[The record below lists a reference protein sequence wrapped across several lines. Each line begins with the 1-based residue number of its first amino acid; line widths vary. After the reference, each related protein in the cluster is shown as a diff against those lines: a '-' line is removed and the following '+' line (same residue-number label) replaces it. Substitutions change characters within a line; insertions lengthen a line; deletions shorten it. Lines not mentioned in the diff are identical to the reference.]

1 MKRLITTALLA
12 TAILFGVA
20 APASAGVDDFS
31 FSSFDGQY
39 SLGRDSAGRSVLT
52 VVETL
57 VAVFP
62 ETDQNHGIR
71 RQLVDTFDGHPTD
84 LKVKSVTD
92 GDGKPRGFTTESNN
106 GLLDLTIASDSFVHG
121 SQTYVISYTQH
132 NVTGY
137 FADTNADEFY
147 WDTNG
152 TGWAQPF
159 GKVTASVRLEPS
171 LVPRLTGKAD
181 AASGAQGAGGP
192 ATVARTEDGFAFGAT
207 NLEPRQNLSFAIGFA
222 PGTFTPRDSG
232 FFAAP
237 WPTLSLVG
245 ALAAIAAAIGA
256 IVLRLT
262 RLRDAP
268 GRGIIIPEYLPP
280 KGVPLL
286 LSSIIAGKTAKANPA
301 QILDLAVSGRLRVLE
316 VEATGLRSKPGFA
329 LEFVTAEGA
338 NPDETEFLHALFG
351 DVLTPGEQR
360 TLKKPDQRAV
370 KRITALMRR
379 VRSDAAA
386 DGYRRKLPVARMLL
400 VVAASAV
407 AGAITVIFAAL
418 ALGDAVGGILPA
430 VFIGAGVLGFL
441 ATVIAISHVPLD
453 PRGAELRE
461 YLKGL
466 DAYISL
472 AEADRLRY
480 LQSPQGAERAAIA
493 TDDTAQVVRL
503 NERLLP
509 YAVLFGN
516 EKEWA
521 RELGRY
527 YEELGEQPTWYAG
540 HSAFNAALFASS
552 IGAVSVSTSSAY
564 SSSSGGSGGGAVSG
578 GGGGGGGGG
587 GV

>member
-1 MKRLITTALLA
+1 MKRLILTAMLA
-12 TAILFGVA
+12 AAILLGVA
-20 APASAGVDDFS
+20 GPASAGVDDFS

-39 SLGRDSAGRSVLT
+39 TLGRDAAGRSVLT

-62 ETDQNHGIR
+62 QTDQNHGIR
-71 RQLVDTFDGHPTD
+71 RELVDTYDGHPTD
-84 LKVKSVTD
+84 LTVKSVTD
-92 GDGKPRGFTTESNN
+92 GNGGPRGFTTETNN
-106 GLLDLTIASDSFVHG
+106 EFLDVTIASDSFVHG
-121 SQTYVISYTQH
+121 AQTYVITYEQH
-132 NVTGY
+132 NVTRY
-137 FADTNADEFY
+137 FADTRADEFY

-159 GKVTASVRLEPS
+159 GEVTATVHLAPS
-171 LVPRLTGKAD
+171 LLPRLTGKAD
-181 AASGAQGAGGP
+181 AASGAQGASGP
-192 ATVARTEDGFAFGAT
+192 ATVARTDDGFAFGAKS
-207 NLEPRQNLSFAIGFA
+207 LGAGQNLTFAIGFA

-237 WPTLSLVG
+237 WPSLSLVG
-245 ALAAIAAAIGA
+245 ALGAIAAAIGG

-286 LSSIIAGKTAKANPA
+286 LSSTIAGKTAKANPA

-316 VEATGLRSKPGFA
+316 LEPTGFSRKPGFA

-351 DVLTPGEQR
+351 DSFTPGEQR

-379 VRSDAAA
+379 VRSDATAE
-386 DGYRRKLPVARMLL
+386 GYRRKLPAARMFL

-407 AGAITVIFAAL
+407 AGAVSFIFGAL
-418 ALGDAVGGILPA
+418 AFGDAVGGLVPA
-430 VFIGAGVLGFL
+430 VFIGVGVLGFVI
-441 ATVIAISHVPLD
+441 TVIAISHVPLE

-466 DAYISL
+466 DMYISL

-480 LQSPQGAERAAIA
+480 LQSPQGAERAAIP
-493 TDDTAQVVRL
+493 TDDKAQLVKL

-516 EKEWA
+516 EREWA

-527 YEELGEQPTWYAG
+527 YEELGQQPTWYAG
-540 HSAFNAALFASS
+540 RSAFNAALFASS
-552 IGAVSVSTSSAY
+552 IGSVSVSASSAY
-564 SSSSGGSGGGAVSG
+564 SASSGGSGGGAASG